1 MRLPGGTAKRAS
13 RTTTRPSWLGEKPD
27 KLATPTLAVALSGAG
42 SGAKTPR
49 FRAVFNTRIG
59 RERLIGGQ
67 PVIRTRGGCLPPR
80 PGGLEKWVSIWVN
93 KHIPCKYIDACS
105 VSVDG

>member
-1 MRLPGGTAKRAS
+1 MRLPGRTAKRAS

-27 KLATPTLAVALSGAG
+27 KLATSTLAVALSGAG

-49 FRAVFNTRIG
+49 FRAVFHTRIG

-67 PVIRTRGGCLPPR
+67 PVIRTRGGCLPPVR
-80 PGGLEKWVSIWVN
+80 GIGKVGVHLVN